1 MIKLS
6 KISKVIL
13 ISGILLAFSGLG
25 SYSKAQT
32 TDAGCESRYTKG
44 TVEYNVCI
52 AKNTCNSI
60 TDAVAKEACQAKA
73 ECLRKSGAAKTAC
86 EAKANCI
93 SQYKTTKSRQYCQ
106 QMADCTTEACK
117 EKTKCEL
124 DNSINPNT
132 DTRTKCLAKAQCY
145 EYTGTKKTDCL
156 AIAENGGTASDAVK
170 NKNTDDN
177 TASALT
183 ACKNKCVAY
192 TGNKK
197 TKCEKDCE
205 TTTSALG
212 VEAEYTDKVK
222 RTTYTSDNGGG
233 TTVSSVEFGGQQTSN
248 STGWYAARD
257 ARDEAQADYQKKSV
271 DYNTCVATKSAT
283 DPQCM
288 ALAQEVATAKNT
300 LNDKTKEYNQAQ
312 KDASKAANKEAK
324 AQAKAENKATKDYN
338 KAEKSYNKAQ
348 NSYNKAQTDYINCLA
363 KNNNDETKCTKQKE
377 KVDKTQGKLKDA
389 TADYQ
394 EKTDTYNTVTGQ
406 NKDPLNNNKSASGL
420 DAIQQDLQNA
430 RNSTSAANGVDEDA
444 QLQAFNNLKNYS
456 ANKQQEAAAAQAKCD
471 SYSGMTSQA
480 AQAKAREACATAK
493 SLNEEAAKAKQA
505 VSDEFLKSK
514 EAVAAA
520 AAKECE
526 GGNEAACS
534 KQKNLEAE
542 AEAIKAYQSEG
553 QQAVDA
559 AAAATVA
566 AETKATE
573 ACAADHTSQACKD
586 AQAELEAAR
595 AKENAMRKAS
605 NDMLEI
611 SDSGDFYDAAP
622 TTANQVINAR
632 KHLSS
637 DAVKDIS
644 KGRTIK
650 ISPKSSGT
658 DTLSGYRSKYFI
670 YDANGDVLET
680 VTRRAALAVVS
691 LKPIV
696 YVFAGFGLIAFAWM
710 AIFNKISWKWFANIA
725 MGLFLV
731 ANMGRLIEYLV
742 SDGTG
747 SGGFYVGTWD
757 DSAKKYTHPQTSSRR
772 LANAFKDAYY
782 VYGDTANQNDVGI
795 RVWKIGSDGQL
806 QEYSRDELMAG
817 ASKDGFSASAAGF
830 CKGTSG
836 SGFANFT
843 SCMGDI
849 LSTVKKTTQTI
860 QTVKAAAEDM
870 VARVETVADTAKN
883 IAQTAKNIAKA
894 AASGDVTG
902 VLANMGNMMNQANS
916 MVSTTTGAVGSLTNA
931 ASTVANN
938 VQDLGKSQA
947 QQAELAARRASG
959 EATNKFDAML
969 KGQEWDSVKG
979 GVEKVDGEWA
989 GKESWVSAA
998 NNLADTV
1005 KNSSATLAG
1014 MGAAATQS
1022 VGAITNIVQTTSI
1035 KDLTGFG
1042 SDTTIN
1048 DKIAHH
1054 QEKKATEA
1062 NERANAAAKA
1072 AYEESNAGKNAAY
1085 REQNNATNQLYSNMQ
1100 AQQSEVKNLQ
1110 NQKAG
1115 AEAAV
1120 KQNCADESS
1129 ALCQA
1134 SKAQLSATEA
1144 ALSDKQTQLA
1154 ETEKQYGAAKEEL
1167 DNRYKA
1173 ALESNIAEA
1182 KTSYDAATSKANEEC
1197 GKDSA
1202 SAACATARR
1211 KALEA
1216 ANQYSSYV
1224 TEKEKQTNAGRYE
1237 TKEQVDTKI
1246 AENATVQERKR
1257 QDEKMKYEEEQAARQ
1272 LQNEASNAKREY
1284 EQAVDNASNLYTQM
1298 NAQEKEA
1305 QELEQQ
1311 AKAKAAEAQKAC
1323 SRNSESSVCTTAQT
1337 AAKAAKEAAD
1347 NKKEQAQRTKSEYTE
1362 AKSHAETAY
1371 NKSVTAGAAQAQRD
1385 YDNAVNQQQRAKEII
1400 AAADAQMGEAS
1411 EQAKSAET
1419 DYNASMK
1426 EAQEARKAY
1435 QEAQTSGK
1443 SDEEIKRLKAE
1454 YDAKL
1459 DAKAAAEKEYQQK
1472 SKAYNDLKQQKKD
1485 AEESY
1490 NNAYTKAKDAG
1501 EKLAAY
1507 TNENVN
1513 KTGESRLD
1521 SREDV
1526 DNQALV
1532 NQYKSDTNPVAL
1544 AQASKNSYIEHKNNA
1559 DVAGERLKEKRAIAA
1574 QAKQAYEDA
1583 VKKAN
1588 ESGSET
1594 DRRAADRLKN
1604 NYTLA
1609 ENEVKAAE
1617 QDYEKAVNELSGYEE
1632 DYVKKAKEAETYKQS
1647 VYEAQMKQ
1655 ASADINQYEAA
1666 VNKQRKVVDEAARAY
1681 TQAKSAAS
1689 DNNSQKVQKAALL
1702 YDEYKAAKETYDGY
1716 VKSLKH
1722 ARNNY
1727 ADAQKKYQESKAA
1740 QKNL

>member
-1 MIKLS
+1 MMKLS

-44 TVEYNVCI
+44 TVEYNVCV
-52 AKNTCNSI
+52 AKNKCNS

-132 DTRTKCLAKAQCY
+132 ETRTKCLARAQCY
-145 EYTGTKKTDCL
+145 EYTGAKKTDCL
-156 AIAENGGTASDAVK
+156 AISENGGVASEAIKTA
-170 NKNTDDN
+170 NTDNN
-177 TASALT
+177 TNNAL
-183 ACKNKCVAY
+183 AVCKSKCVAY
-192 TGNKK
+192 SGNKK

-212 VEAEYTDKVK
+212 VEAEYTDRVK

-233 TTVSSVEFGGQQTSN
+233 TTVSTVEFGGQQTSN

-257 ARDEAQADYQKKSV
+257 ARDDAQADYQKKSA

-288 ALAQEVATAKNT
+288 ALAQKVATAKNT

-324 AQAKAENKATKDYN
+324 AQAKAENRVTKDYN
-338 KAEKSYNKAQ
+338 KAEKNYNKAQ

-377 KVDKTQGKLKDA
+377 KVNKTKDKLETA
-389 TADYQ
+389 TENYQ

-406 NKDPLNNNKSASGL
+406 DRDPLNNNKSQSGL
-420 DAIQQDLQNA
+420 EAIQQDLQNA
-430 RNSTSAANGVDEDA
+430 RNSKSAANGVDEDA

-456 ANKQQEAAAAQAKCD
+456 STKQQEAAAAQAKCD

-480 AQAKAREACATAK
+480 AQAKAREACAAAK

-505 VSDEFLKSK
+505 VSDEFLNSK
-514 EAVAAA
+514 QAVAAA

-526 GGNEAACS
+526 GGNQAACS
-534 KQKNLEAE
+534 KQKTLEAE
-542 AEAIKAYQSEG
+542 AEAIKAYQSGG

-559 AAAATVA
+559 AAAATAA

-573 ACAADHTSQACKD
+573 ACAADHTSQDCKD
-586 AQAELEAAR
+586 AQAALEAAR
-595 AKENAMRKAS
+595 TKENAMRKAS

-611 SDSGDFYDAAP
+611 SDNGDFYDSAP

-644 KGRTIK
+644 EGRTIK

-658 DTLSGYRSKYFI
+658 DTLSGYRSKYFS
-670 YDANGDVLET
+670 YAADGDVLGT

-696 YVFAGFGLIAFAWM
+696 YIFAGFGLIAFAWM

-731 ANMGRLIEYLV
+731 ANMGRLIEYFV
-742 SDGTG
+742 VGDGDG
-747 SGGFYVGTWD
+747 HYYVGAWNSSTQ
-757 DSAKKYTHPQTSSRR
+757 KNPQNN

-817 ASKDGFSASAAGF
+817 ISKDGFSASAAGF

-860 QTVKAAAEDM
+860 QTVKATAEDM
-870 VARVETVADTAKN
+870 VARVEAVADTAKN

-969 KGQEWDSVKG
+969 KGQEWDSAKG

-1005 KNSSATLAG
+1005 KNSSATLTG

-1022 VGAITNIVQTTSI
+1022 VGAITNIVQSTSI

-1042 SDTTIN
+1042 SDKTLN
-1048 DKIAHH
+1048 DKIAQH
-1054 QEKKATEA
+1054 QEQKAAQA
-1062 NERANAAAKA
+1062 NERANAAAQA
-1072 AYEESNAGKNAAY
+1072 AYQESNAGKNAAY

-1120 KQNCADESS
+1120 KQNCADEGS

-1144 ALSDKQTQLA
+1144 ALNDKQTQLA
-1154 ETEKQYGAAKEEL
+1154 ETEKQYSEAKKEL
-1167 DNRYKA
+1167 DNKYNV

-1182 KTSYDAATSKANEEC
+1182 KTSYDDATSEANKEC
-1197 GKDSA
+1197 GKDST

-1246 AENATVQERKR
+1246 AENATIQERKR
-1257 QDEKMKYEEEQAARQ
+1257 QDDKLKYEEEQAARQ

-1298 NAQEKEA
+1298 NAQEQEA
-1305 QELEQQ
+1305 KELEQQ
-1311 AKAKAAEAQKAC
+1311 AKTKAAEAQKAC
-1323 SRNSESSVCTTAQT
+1323 DRNSASSVCTTAQT
-1337 AAKAAKEAAD
+1337 AAAAAKKAVE
-1347 NKKEQAQRTKSEYTE
+1347 NKKEQIQQTKSEYAE
-1362 AKSHAETAY
+1362 AKKHAETAY
-1371 NKSVTAGAAQAQRD
+1371 NASVTAGAAQAQRD
-1385 YDNAVNQQQRAKEII
+1385 YDNAVNQQKRAKEII
-1400 AAADAQMGEAS
+1400 EAADAQMGKAS

-1419 DYNASMK
+1419 DYNAAMK
-1426 EAQEARKAY
+1426 EAQAARKAY
-1435 QEAQTSGK
+1435 QEAQASGN
-1443 SDEEIKRLKAE
+1443 SEDEIKRLKAE

-1485 AEESY
+1485 AEKSY
-1490 NNAYTKAKDAG
+1490 NDAYTKAKDAG
-1501 EKLAAY
+1501 GKLASY
-1507 TNENVN
+1507 TNESVN

-1544 AQASKNSYIEHKNNA
+1544 AQASKNNYIERQNNA
-1559 DVAGERLKEKRAIAA
+1559 AVAEERLREKQAVAA
-1574 QAKQAYEDA
+1574 QAKKAYEDA
-1583 VKKAN
+1583 VQKAN
-1588 ESGSET
+1588 ASGSEA

-1604 NYTLA
+1604 NYNLA
-1609 ENEVKAAE
+1609 ENEVETAE
-1617 QDYEKAVNELSGYEE
+1617 QSYKKAVNELSGYEA
-1632 DYVKKAKEAETYKQS
+1632 DYRKKAKEAETYKQS
-1647 VYEAQMKQ
+1647 VYAAQMKQ
-1655 ASADINQYEAA
+1655 ASEDINKYEAV
-1666 VNKQRKVVDEAARAY
+1666 VNKQLKVVDAAATAY
-1681 TQAKSAAS
+1681 TQAKGSAS
-1689 DNNSQKVQKAALL
+1689 DNDPQKVQKAAQL
-1702 YDEYKAAKETYDGY
+1702 YNDYKAAKETYDSY
-1716 VKSLKH
+1716 VKSLKQ
-1722 ARNNY
+1722 ARNSY
-1727 ADAQKKYQESKAA
+1727 TDAQKKYQESKTAE
-1740 QKNL
+1740 KKL